1 MIIFTNTIN
10 AVIYLAIVIIITMII
25 IIINIILKYCT
36 CKKRDL
42 CERNQQN
49 FFSKSCTYFEML
61 PLIISAALEDHVAN
75 LDVFKCPQGHDVTKL
90 CDKLA
95 QNSVTLFTV
104 LEKVVKP
111 GTCSSPSH
119 QVVEAFYSGM
129 SLRTGGQLISTQN
142 AKLIS
147 PVRAAFIL
155 N

>member
-1 MIIFTNTIN
+1 
-10 AVIYLAIVIIITMII
+10 MII

-36 CKKRDL
+36 CKKRDPDL